1 MKKMT
6 ITTLICAL
14 VFCIVCTAC
23 NNAAGGKPQ
32 KPVDSQKPTESQ
44 NPADPKKP
52 TESPSTRP
60 AVPEG
65 IAEKL
70 FSELSAE
77 QQAEVKTLYGYYW
90 AQNGSKGECPAINA
104 ERIAVYNASSESMS
118 VEFINVRW
126 AQISPSA
133 WVCFSYAFDENDYV
147 PENRRFIF
155 VFSKGGDGTVKV
167 WDTIILMDETYGPYI
182 KGKEPE
188 KVIEGGKTYYRY
200 DSKSPKLFEPTL
212 K

>member
-1 MKKMT
+1 MKKIT
-6 ITTLICAL
+6 ITTLICTL
-14 VFCIVCTAC
+14 VFCAVCMAC

-32 KPVDSQKPTESQ
+32 KPADSQKPAES
-44 NPADPKKP
+44 
-52 TESPSTRP
+52 SSTRP

-70 FSELSAE
+70 FSDLSAE

-90 AQNGSKGECPAINA
+90 AENGSKGECPAINA

-133 WVCFSYAFDENDYV
+133 WVCFSYASDENDYV
-147 PENRRFIF
+147 PENRRLIF
-155 VFSKGGDGTVKV
+155 VFSKGSGGTIKV
-167 WDTIILMDETYGPYI
+167 WDTIIRMRETYGPYI

-188 KVIEGGKTYYRY
+188 KVIENGKMYYRY
-200 DSKSPKLFEPTL
+200 DSKSPKLFKPTL